1 MTSIPDANQ
10 HMRHENGHPMTA
22 SPMIEIQNVDKFFG
36 SFRALDTLNTSI
48 VEGEFFSLLGPSGCG
63 KTTLLRMIGGFD
75 DPTSGEILIGGKSM
89 AGIPPNLRPTNMV
102 FQSYAIFPHLNVF
115 ENIAYGLK
123 RLRLN
128 RAEVEDRVKQALA
141 QVELT
146 GLGPRMGNE
155 LSGGQRQRVAL
166 ARALVMRP
174 KVLLLDEPLSA
185 LDKSLREQ
193 MQVELRHLQRQ
204 IGITFVLVTHDQYE
218 ALSMSDRIAVMFSGQ
233 IAQIAEPKE
242 IYQNPATRQ
251 VADFLGGM
259 NFLTASE
266 LVVTGKDFRAIL
278 PGIGAIS
285 GHLSGKAISD
295 PAKAI
300 IGIRPERLR
309 ILWDGEA
316 AEQVITGK
324 VVDRNYFGEVTS
336 LMVGVEGQGE
346 KLSIVETNDFG
357 ADDIPIG
364 SDIRITYD
372 RDAFVIMQG

>member
-1 MTSIPDANQ
+1 
-10 HMRHENGHPMTA
+10 
-22 SPMIEIQNVDKFFG
+22 MIEIRNVDKNFG
-36 SFRALDTLNTSI
+36 TFRALDTLNATI
-48 VEGEFFSLLGPSGCG
+48 GEGEFFSLLGPSGCG

-75 DPTSGEILIGGKSM
+75 DPSSGEILIGGRSM

-102 FQSYAIFPHLNVF
+102 FQSYAIFPHLNVA

-123 RLRLN
+123 RLRLG
-128 RAEVEDRVKQALA
+128 RAEEEKRVKEALD
-141 QVELT
+141 QVELSE
-146 GLGPRMGNE
+146 LGPRMGNQ

-185 LDKSLREQ
+185 LDKNLREQ

-218 ALSMSDRIAVMFSGQ
+218 ALSMSDRIAVMFGGQ

-259 NFLTASE
+259 NFLTSSH
-266 LVVTGKDFRAIL
+266 LSVNGKNFAATL
-278 PGIGAIS
+278 PGIGDIT
-285 GHLSGKAISD
+285 GHLAGKTISD

-309 ILWDGEA
+309 IVWEGETA
-316 AEQVITGK
+316 DPIVTGK
-324 VVDRNYFGEVTS
+324 VADRNYFGEVTS
-336 LMVGVEGQGE
+336 LAVNIEGQNQH
-346 KLSIVETNDFG
+346 LSIVETNDFG
-357 ADDIPIG
+357 ADDIPVG

-372 RDAFVIMQG
+372 RDAFIVMQG

>member
-1 MTSIPDANQ
+1 MT
-10 HMRHENGHPMTA
+10 T
-22 SPMIEIQNVDKFFG
+22 SPMIEIRNVDKNFG
-36 SFRALDTLNTSI
+36 TFRALDTLNATI
-48 VEGEFFSLLGPSGCG
+48 GEGEFFSLLGPSGCG

-75 DPTSGEILIGGKSM
+75 DPSSGEILIGGRSM

-102 FQSYAIFPHLNVF
+102 FQSYAIFPHLNVA

-123 RLRLN
+123 RLRLG
-128 RAEVEDRVKQALA
+128 RLEEEKRVKEALD
-141 QVELT
+141 QVELSE
-146 GLGPRMGNE
+146 LGPRMGNQ

-185 LDKSLREQ
+185 LDKNLREQ

-218 ALSMSDRIAVMFSGQ
+218 ALSMSDRIAVMFGGQ

-259 NFLTASE
+259 NFLTSSH
-266 LVVTGKDFRAIL
+266 LSVNGKNFAATL
-278 PGIGAIS
+278 PGIGDIT
-285 GHLSGKAISD
+285 GHLAGKTISD

-309 ILWDGEA
+309 IVWEDETA
-316 AEQVITGK
+316 DPIVTGK
-324 VVDRNYFGEVTS
+324 VADRNYFGEVTS
-336 LMVGVEGQGE
+336 LAVNIEGQNQH
-346 KLSIVETNDFG
+346 LSIVETNDFG
-357 ADDIPIG
+357 ADDIPVG

-372 RDAFVIMQG
+372 RDAFIVMQG

>member
-1 MTSIPDANQ
+1 
-10 HMRHENGHPMTA
+10 
-22 SPMIEIQNVDKFFG
+22 MIEIRNVDKSFG
-36 SFRALDTLNTSI
+36 TFRALDTLNATI
-48 VEGEFFSLLGPSGCG
+48 GEGEFFSLLGPSGCG

-75 DPTSGEILIGGKSM
+75 EPSSGEILIGGKSM

-102 FQSYAIFPHLNVF
+102 FQSYAIFPHLNVA

-123 RLRLN
+123 RLRLG
-128 RAEVEDRVKQALA
+128 RAEEEKRVKEALA
-141 QVELT
+141 QVELSE
-146 GLGPRMGNE
+146 LGPRMGNQ

-185 LDKSLREQ
+185 LDKNLREQ

-218 ALSMSDRIAVMFSGQ
+218 ALSMSDRIAVMFGGQ

-259 NFLTASE
+259 NFLTAS
-266 LVVTGKDFRAIL
+266 VIQVNGADFTATL

-285 GHLSGKAISD
+285 GHLAGKQISD
-295 PAKAI
+295 PSTAI

-309 ILWDGEA
+309 IVWEGETA
-316 AEQVITGK
+316 DPIVTGK
-324 VVDRNYFGEVTS
+324 VADRNYFGEVTS
-336 LMVGVEGQGE
+336 LAVNIEGQNQH
-346 KLSIVETNDFG
+346 LSIVETNDFG
-357 ADDIPIG
+357 ADDIPVG

-372 RDAFVIMQG
+372 RDAFIVMQG